1 MLADGATTGAN
12 RITVINGAH
21 SLIAHMMIKSAG
33 KIVYDTDNLH
43 KVTFVKNLLEY
54 SDDFSR
60 SVAKNSLWYLDTD
73 HRIAN
78 ANQNAGFEA
87 RRLLTTGLN
96 DVNVVIPLNRYSFFE
111 ELEGRMLLPMQ
122 LQFNIQL
129 QNDAELLKKAD
140 DVADGRVVLNR
151 FLLWVPKLTP
161 KDSLYDKFVSSFL
174 VKNTWTYMREMY
186 EVSAPTNSS
195 GFFQISS
202 SIDNV
207 KAIFVYLQRAKSNN
221 ADENPYE
228 FDTFNINLDRGNGS
242 YLTTCR
248 LEYGNGVFY
257 PETEYDSES
266 KVRIFNDLM
275 SYGMRKNDYNSG
287 TQLNLANYNSLYP
300 IIFFD
305 LSYQAERVTRDP
317 KQLIFRYKLNAN
329 SAGDSPFNV
338 HAIVLYDETIVI
350 DKAQIRKVIRVGHG
364 APRIGFPMIGISAMK
379 TKTRSRRS
387 TTNKSTTDNTSKKD
401 GGNIRLPSKKD
412 VLAYTPPPFI
422 GSWDEYDKFLRTGPG
437 NPLEKQVKWDQ
448 KTGKILEIYEKP
460 TGKTDAVSM
469 QHDVDYSVCANKPS
483 KNQVKCKNEADKKM
497 VKALDA
503 IPWKDRQWGHA
514 IARNTIATKAKV
526 GKAVVIERFNRTL
539 KNKMYKQF
547 TIQGNTQYLEML
559 PILVKEYNNT
569 KHSSIKMT
577 PTEASKEK
585 NQGIVYLNLY
595 GDMEP
600 LSAKPKFKVGDKV
613 RISKYKR
620 IVFDK
625 GYTPNWSEEMF
636 VITKIQ
642 HTNPITYKIKDLND
656 EEIKGSFYE
665 PELLK
670 AKQDV
675 FRIDKVIRRDYKKKQ
690 ALVKWKGYSDDFNSW
705 IPIKDL
711 KDI

>member
-1 MLADGATTGAN
+1 M
-12 RITVINGAH
+12 
-21 SLIAHMMIKSAG
+21 
-33 KIVYDTDNLH
+33 
-43 KVTFVKNLLEY
+43 
-54 SDDFSR
+54 
-60 SVAKNSLWYLDTD
+60 
-73 HRIAN
+73 
-78 ANQNAGFEA
+78 
-87 RRLLTTGLN
+87 
-96 DVNVVIPLNRYSFFE
+96 
-111 ELEGRMLLPMQ
+111 
-122 LQFNIQL
+122 
-129 QNDAELLKKAD
+129 
-140 DVADGRVVLNR
+140 
-151 FLLWVPKLTP
+151 
-161 KDSLYDKFVSSFL
+161 
-174 VKNTWTYMREMY
+174 
-186 EVSAPTNSS
+186 
-195 GFFQISS
+195 
-202 SIDNV
+202 
-207 KAIFVYLQRAKSNN
+207 
-221 ADENPYE
+221 
-228 FDTFNINLDRGNGS
+228 
-242 YLTTCR
+242 
-248 LEYGNGVFY
+248 
-257 PETEYDSES
+257 
-266 KVRIFNDLM
+266 
-275 SYGMRKNDYNSG
+275 
-287 TQLNLANYNSLYP
+287 
-300 IIFFD
+300 
-305 LSYQAERVTRDP
+305 
-317 KQLIFRYKLNAN
+317 
-329 SAGDSPFNV
+329 
-338 HAIVLYDETIVI
+338 
-350 DKAQIRKVIRVGHG
+350 KAQC
-364 APRIGFPMIGISAMK
+364 ALCGI
-379 TKTRSRRS
+379 TKSR
-387 TTNKSTTDNTSKKD
+387 
-401 GGNIRLPSKKD
+401 
-412 VLAYTPPPFI
+412 FI
-422 GSWDEYDKFLRTGPG
+422 S
-437 NPLEKQVKWDQ
+437 N
-448 KTGKILEIYEKP
+448 KTGKGVGESINKKIGDKIPGFQQAQDLASALMAV
-460 TGKTDAVSM
+460 TGGDKDLFKKYWSGDIAKGAFNTKTGLFSKKFWTSPN
-469 QHDVDYSVCANKPS
+469 YSVCANKPS
-483 KNQVKCKNEADKKM
+483 KDQVKCKNEADKKM

-503 IPWKDRQWGHA
+503 ISWKDRQWGHA

>member
-1 MLADGATTGAN
+1 
-12 RITVINGAH
+12 
-21 SLIAHMMIKSAG
+21 
-33 KIVYDTDNLH
+33 
-43 KVTFVKNLLEY
+43 
-54 SDDFSR
+54 
-60 SVAKNSLWYLDTD
+60 
-73 HRIAN
+73 
-78 ANQNAGFEA
+78 
-87 RRLLTTGLN
+87 
-96 DVNVVIPLNRYSFFE
+96 
-111 ELEGRMLLPMQ
+111 
-122 LQFNIQL
+122 
-129 QNDAELLKKAD
+129 
-140 DVADGRVVLNR
+140 
-151 FLLWVPKLTP
+151 
-161 KDSLYDKFVSSFL
+161 
-174 VKNTWTYMREMY
+174 
-186 EVSAPTNSS
+186 
-195 GFFQISS
+195 
-202 SIDNV
+202 
-207 KAIFVYLQRAKSNN
+207 
-221 ADENPYE
+221 
-228 FDTFNINLDRGNGS
+228 
-242 YLTTCR
+242 
-248 LEYGNGVFY
+248 
-257 PETEYDSES
+257 
-266 KVRIFNDLM
+266 
-275 SYGMRKNDYNSG
+275 
-287 TQLNLANYNSLYP
+287 
-300 IIFFD
+300 
-305 LSYQAERVTRDP
+305 
-317 KQLIFRYKLNAN
+317 
-329 SAGDSPFNV
+329 
-338 HAIVLYDETIVI
+338 
-350 DKAQIRKVIRVGHG
+350 
-364 APRIGFPMIGISAMK
+364 MIGISAMK

-559 PILVKEYNNT
+559 PKIVKEYNNT

-577 PTEASKEK
+577 PIEASNKK
-585 NQGIVYLNLY
+585 NEGTVYFNLY
-595 GDMEP
+595 GDMKT
-600 LSAKPKFKVGDKV
+600 SKQKPKFKIGDKI

-642 HTNPITYKIKDLND
+642 HTNPITYKLKDLNNED
-656 EEIKGSFYE
+656 IQGSFYE

>member
-1 MLADGATTGAN
+1 
-12 RITVINGAH
+12 
-21 SLIAHMMIKSAG
+21 
-33 KIVYDTDNLH
+33 
-43 KVTFVKNLLEY
+43 
-54 SDDFSR
+54 
-60 SVAKNSLWYLDTD
+60 
-73 HRIAN
+73 
-78 ANQNAGFEA
+78 
-87 RRLLTTGLN
+87 
-96 DVNVVIPLNRYSFFE
+96 
-111 ELEGRMLLPMQ
+111 
-122 LQFNIQL
+122 
-129 QNDAELLKKAD
+129 
-140 DVADGRVVLNR
+140 
-151 FLLWVPKLTP
+151 
-161 KDSLYDKFVSSFL
+161 
-174 VKNTWTYMREMY
+174 
-186 EVSAPTNSS
+186 
-195 GFFQISS
+195 
-202 SIDNV
+202 
-207 KAIFVYLQRAKSNN
+207 
-221 ADENPYE
+221 
-228 FDTFNINLDRGNGS
+228 
-242 YLTTCR
+242 
-248 LEYGNGVFY
+248 
-257 PETEYDSES
+257 
-266 KVRIFNDLM
+266 
-275 SYGMRKNDYNSG
+275 
-287 TQLNLANYNSLYP
+287 
-300 IIFFD
+300 
-305 LSYQAERVTRDP
+305 
-317 KQLIFRYKLNAN
+317 
-329 SAGDSPFNV
+329 
-338 HAIVLYDETIVI
+338 
-350 DKAQIRKVIRVGHG
+350 
-364 APRIGFPMIGISAMK
+364 MK

-656 EEIKGSFYE
+656 EEIKGKISSGIKGLEVLQKINNPKILDWKINQYFQLVAANQRVRERYGDAVIDIPGHE
-665 PELLK
+665 TVLRPKETLLRLCDHLQVTCSEDYIEK
-670 AKQDV
+670 CSEV
-675 FRIDKVIRRDYKKKQ
+675 LYGTPSVTRDKVVWTEEQKARVTKIMKKYPFLKQ
-690 ALVKWKGYSDDFNSW
+690 YSFDDEYA
-705 IPIKDL
+705 K
-711 KDI
+711 